1 MLVEVESFENHPP
14 SLLLARIH
22 TPVGRATVVWCG
34 DRDAVPGSFHVE
46 WTVDAVLGWGRN
58 ARPSAVH
65 EPGVGADGHGVMLRG
80 KLGRL
85 ADGVTVLDRD
95 DRARPFQGS
104 VLRTPD
110 LVGCR

>member
-1 MLVEVESFENHPP
+1 M
-14 SLLLARIH
+14 
-22 TPVGRATVVWCG
+22 
-34 DRDAVPGSFHVE
+34 
-46 WTVDAVLGWGRN
+46 
-58 ARPSAVH
+58 H